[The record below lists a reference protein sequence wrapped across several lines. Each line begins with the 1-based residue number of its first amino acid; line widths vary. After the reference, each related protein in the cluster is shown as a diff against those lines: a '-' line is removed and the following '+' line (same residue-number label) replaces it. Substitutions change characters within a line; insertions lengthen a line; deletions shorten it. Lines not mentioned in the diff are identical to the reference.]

1 MQGSFPMSFGI
12 CLKGM
17 VPSLVLQHCCQDLWS
32 FLHSQVLVRSSSP
45 STRNSCSFFPVLT
58 MLTNETGFEISSAD
72 ATVKIL
78 ITTVPP
84 NLRKLDPELHC
95 KSCLLCPA
103 CEPSQVR
110 GSQLVSPGPHL
121 LTFQLKEQAFL
132 LLLSVDIKVLQSALA
147 AIRHA
152 RWFEENA
159 SQST

>member
-1 MQGSFPMSFGI
+1 
-12 CLKGM
+12 
-17 VPSLVLQHCCQDLWS
+17 
-32 FLHSQVLVRSSSP
+32 
-45 STRNSCSFFPVLT
+45 

-84 NLRKLDPELHC
+84 NLRKLDPELHR
-95 KSCLLCPA
+95 KSSARSAPHGNPSVGWGAPA
-103 CEPSQVR
+103 AAPT
-110 GSQLVSPGPHL
+110 PAHL
-121 LTFQLKEQAFL
+121 LVEKNQAFL